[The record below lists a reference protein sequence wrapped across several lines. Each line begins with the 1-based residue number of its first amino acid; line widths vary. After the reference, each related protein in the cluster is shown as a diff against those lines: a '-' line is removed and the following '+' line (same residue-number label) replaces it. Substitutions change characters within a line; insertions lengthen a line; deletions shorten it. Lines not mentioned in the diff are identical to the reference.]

1 MNIRNFDLNLL
12 LVLDALCEERSVT
25 RAAERLSLSQPAVS
39 ASLNRLRDA
48 FGDPLF
54 VRTQR
59 GVLPTPRAEELSRA
73 AKSVLLEVGHMISDR
88 PFDPAASH
96 VTFTIGA
103 NDYGQFSVVAPLLHR
118 MQQVAPHVTFQVKL
132 LASDIGEQLANQEI
146 DVAIT
151 LLSEPPEDSIA
162 MPLFDEA
169 FVGVTSADHKGLP
182 KKLSLDRFCELS
194 HVRVSPANTRLGDP
208 VDEALAELGRSR
220 NVVLTVPN
228 FFMIPRML
236 RQSSF
241 ISVVPQRLLTYFQWT
256 LKEVALPLPLRGFTM
271 NLLWHRRTDASA
283 RHKWLREQMKIA
295 AQTSS
300 DTSSPRKA

>member
-12 LVLDALCEERSVT
+12 LVLNALFEERSVT
-25 RAAERLSLSQPAVS
+25 RAAERLNLSQPAVS
-39 ASLNRLRDA
+39 SSLNRLRDA

-59 GVLPTPRAEELSRA
+59 GVLPTPRAEELARM
-73 AKSVLLEVGHMISDR
+73 AKSVLFEVEQMVGDR
-88 PFDPAASH
+88 PFDPASSH

-118 MQQVAPHVTFQVKL
+118 LQKIAPHVKFQVKL
-132 LASDIGEQLANQEI
+132 LAEDIGEQLAKQEI

-162 MPLFDEA
+162 APLFDEA
-169 FVGVTSADHKGLP
+169 FVGVTSADNKHFP
-182 KKLSLDRFCELS
+182 KRLSLDGFCELP

-208 VDEALAELGRSR
+208 VDEALATLGRTR

-241 ISVVPQRLLTYFQWT
+241 VSVVPQRLLTYFHWT
-256 LKEVALPLPLRGFTM
+256 LREVALPLKLHGFTM
-271 NLLWHRRTDASA
+271 NLIWHRRTDASV
-283 RHKWLREQMKIA
+283 RHRWLRDQMQQM
-295 AQTSS
+295 AQSKS
-300 DTSSPRKA
+300 DLMSPR